1 MKPRILDLFAGCG
14 GFSQG
19 FMQAGCEVI
28 AFVEQWQPAVATFQQ
43 NHPSAQLIGTDITKI
58 KNDDLLKYY
67 KKIDIIIG
75 GPPCQGFS
83 LCGNRDPK
91 DKRNQLYKHFLRFV
105 EVIEPIYVVLE
116 NVHGLLTMRDT
127 DGEKIIHKIVERFIE
142 NDYSVTYKILDAANY
157 GVPQHRKRLFIIAR
171 KMKWFSSEHLS
182 KKTVADALDDLTNQE
197 NVLNGHEFFTPTQ
210 ETIQKIRNLKQGERM
225 SLKFNTSRQ
234 RLFADKPSRTI
245 LTKPIYIHP
254 FYNRFLTARELA
266 RLQSFPD
273 NFLFCGSKIDKVK
286 QIGNAVPPLLAKKIA
301 ESLRCTP

>member
-19 FMQAGCEVI
+19 FTEAGCEVI
-28 AFVEQWQPAVATFQQ
+28 AFVEQWQSAVATFQQ
-43 NHPSAQLIGTDITKI
+43 NHPYAQLIGTDITKI

-116 NVHGLLTMRDT
+116 NVPGLLTMRDT
-127 DGEKIIHKIVERFIE
+127 DGEKIIHKIVEKFIE

-171 KMKWFSSEHLS
+171 KMKWSSSEYS
-182 KKTVADALDDLTNQE
+182 SNKTVAVALGDLTNQE
-197 NVLNGHEFFTPTQ
+197 NVLNAHEFFTPTQ
-210 ETIQKIRNLKQGERM
+210 ETIQKIRHLKQGERM

-234 RLFADKPSRTI
+234 RLFADKPSKTI

-254 FYNRFLTARELA
+254 YYDRFLTPRELA

-273 NFLFCGSKIDKVK
+273 HFLFCGSKIDKVK